1 MRDEFCSLNNLL
13 RPVMTIRRAEPITQC
28 LLNQTVLNDWFQP
41 MQRALNKVRFSEAVF
56 SSLPMESFLLF
67 GSLRQLLSLT
77 TLREQVQC
85 LFHMD
90 TTCEQVPVARSTWS
104 DALSSTRRR
113 DITRQACEQL
123 ITIARD
129 TLPDRLSAIEGID
142 KRPVLAIMRLTK
154 PSRVIIIESYQKK
167 GV

>member
-1 MRDEFCSLNNLL
+1 
-13 RPVMTIRRAEPITQC
+13 MTIRRAEPITQC